1 MQLRK
6 PDPRFTQSRK
16 AEKNFLLAIQIAL
29 SALALLWFI
38 LITDQYL
45 DLHLGRF
52 GLRPRDMEGLL
63 GILTA
68 PLLHA
73 GVEHLF
79 SNSLPLF
86 VSLTTILYLYPN
98 AAIRALPMIW
108 LGSGLLAW
116 LIGRP
121 SLHIGAS
128 GFVYGVLAFVF
139 VSGMIRRD
147 MRSIAVSLLVW
158 FLYGS
163 MVWGILPIRPRM
175 SWELHLSGA
184 ILGVAMALL
193 YRNWDRVPIKRYEW
207 EDDDSIPDWY
217 PDPERD
223 AARLEAE
230 KKQAQVTDQEP
241 KPPTFH

>member
-1 MQLRK
+1 MQLQK
-6 PDPRFTQSRK
+6 PDPRFTNSKK
-16 AEKNFLLAIQIAL
+16 AQKNFALALQIAL
-29 SALALLWFI
+29 SVTALLWFI

-52 GLRPRDMEGLL
+52 GLRPRDAQGLL

-68 PLLHA
+68 PLLHG

-79 SNSLPLF
+79 SNSLPLI
-86 VSLTTILYLYPN
+86 VSLTTVFYLYPN
-98 AAIRALPMIW
+98 SSLRALPMIW

-128 GFVYGVLAFVF
+128 GFIYGVLAFVF
-139 VSGMIRRD
+139 VSGMLRRD
-147 MRSIAVSLLVW
+147 MRSIAVSMLVW

-163 MVWGILPIRPRM
+163 MVWGILPIRPKM

-184 ILGVAMALL
+184 ILGVVMALL
-193 YRNWDRVPIKRYEW
+193 YHNWDRVPIKRYEW
-207 EDDDSIPDWY
+207 EEDDSVPDWY
-217 PDPERD
+217 PDPDREIEKDNDR
-223 AARLEAE
+223 RLEANRDDE
-230 KKQAQVTDQEP
+230 EP
-241 KPPTFH
+241 RPPTLH